1 MLTPQQKGLIY
12 GAFIGDALAL
22 GPHWIYDT
30 DLIKQQFKP
39 LQDFQKP
46 GTPYHPHKE
55 AGDFTHYGDQTELL
69 LEHLAS
75 HQHLDLVEF
84 KEAWLNLMA
93 SGTLYLDH
101 ATKDSILKLSNQN
114 CFTGSDSL
122 ELGGLVRSA
131 PLFALTNTTLDDLL
145 DQTHLTHNAPV
156 LNDIADFTY
165 SLLKLILAGT
175 SPSKSIND
183 LYLVA
188 SDSIK
193 PFIHQALSLLEV
205 DPVVAIKEI
214 GQSCSAEFGF
224 PASLYLI
231 LSYGDNFEEALIQNA
246 YAGGD
251 SAARGMYVGMVL
263 GAYHGFD
270 TLPARWVNGLN
281 HKKRIEDALSAFS

>member
-1 MLTPQQKGLIY
+1 MLTARQKGLIY
-12 GAFIGDALAL
+12 GAFIGDSLAL

-30 DLIKQQFKP
+30 AIIEQQFKP
-39 LQDFQKP
+39 LRDFQKP

-55 AGDFTHYGDQTELL
+55 AGDFTHYGDQTLLL
-69 LEHLAS
+69 LEHIAS
-75 HQHLDLVEF
+75 QQRLDMAVF
-84 KEAWLNLMA
+84 KEAWLNLMD

-101 ATKDSILKLSNQN
+101 ATKDSIVKLSTQN
-114 CFTGSDSL
+114 SFTGSDSL

-131 PLFALTNTTLDDLL
+131 SLFAMTYTTLDDMLN
-145 DQTHLTHNAPV
+145 QTHLTHNAP
-156 LNDIADFTY
+156 LLDDIADFTY
-165 SLLKLILAGT
+165 RLLKQMLVGT
-175 SPSKSIND
+175 KPSVSIND

-188 SDSIK
+188 SESIK

-205 DPVVAIKEI
+205 EPIIAIKEI
-214 GQSCSAEFGF
+214 GQSCSAEYGF

-231 LSYGDNFEEALIQNA
+231 LKYGDDFEEALIQNA

-270 TLPARWVNGLN
+270 ALPPRWVNNLN
-281 HKKRIEDALSAFS
+281 HKNRIDDALSAF